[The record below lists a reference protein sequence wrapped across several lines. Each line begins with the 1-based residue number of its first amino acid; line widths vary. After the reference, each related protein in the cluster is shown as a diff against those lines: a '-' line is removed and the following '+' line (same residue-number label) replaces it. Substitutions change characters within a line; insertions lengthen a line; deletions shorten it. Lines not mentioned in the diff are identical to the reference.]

1 MAHIKISLLLL
12 ALCIFAASSTAYSK
26 SKTCKLLHDTNKPK
40 IVDGYA
46 FNLKQKVGNVTYT
59 VKKAMILKPS
69 AIVSEP
75 ANLFLLMIELKIENK
90 QGSTI
95 PNIARSL
102 YLKTFNGKIY
112 DGNNSLNEIPIKGF
126 STKVEGLGYTV
137 KDEDLFQNPVLVSDT
152 GKMAIQLPIKDYAKK
167 VCHR

>member
-1 MAHIKISLLLL
+1 MHLFHKTFAFYL
-12 ALCIFAASSTAYSK
+12 AFNIAAGATAYETNSAPRNP
-26 SKTCKLLHDTNKPK
+26 NKPK